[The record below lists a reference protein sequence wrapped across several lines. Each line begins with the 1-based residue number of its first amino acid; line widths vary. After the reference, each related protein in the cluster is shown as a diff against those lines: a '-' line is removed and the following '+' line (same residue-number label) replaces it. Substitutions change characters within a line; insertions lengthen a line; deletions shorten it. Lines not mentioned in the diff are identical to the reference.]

1 MRLLTLKI
9 RLIIAAVSAL
19 VVVLASLLGVTFMVA
34 GAAYNTALS
43 GGSATTPQCGVT
55 LVDQPAAGGSTSAQ
69 QIANAKTIDQ
79 TAQKLGLSGQA
90 SRIAIITALGESSLI
105 NIGYGDA
112 GNGVTNPDGTP
123 TDSFGLFQQ
132 QPSQGWGTK
141 AQVMDPEYATTS
153 FLIGKKHDRKG
164 GLVAL
169 GGWQSLQPTQA
180 IHAVQVNA
188 DPNYYAQ
195 FYTQADQIIAQAKI
209 DVDRTGSDA
218 APSAQPVGSSS
229 DSSCAVGT
237 DAQSL
242 ATALVADMGSGKLTE
257 LAGYGKILDQ
267 IRSIAE
273 GKTVENCGVD
283 TRVLQVITI
292 AVRTFPTVQLSSI
305 NRKCTNILAGAGKDS
320 AHWANGGGHAVD
332 FSGLN
337 GQSTTGADANA
348 ITLLRALEPL
358 MPAGSGAGQVQCRAA
373 AGTSITL
380 ATMAQFNDSCNHLH
394 VQVDPYSQNPMTIPS
409 S

>member
-1 MRLLTLKI
+1 MQILTLKI
-9 RLIIAAVSAL
+9 RLVIAAVSAL
-19 VVVLASLLGVTFMVA
+19 VAVLGSVLGVTFMVA
-34 GAAYNTALS
+34 GAAYNTAANAS
-43 GGSATTPQCGVT
+43 PTTPECGVT
-55 LVDQPAAGGSTSAQ
+55 LVDQPAAGGSVSAQ
-69 QIANAKTIDQ
+69 QLANAKAIDQ
-79 TAQKLGLSGQA
+79 AARKLGLPGQA

-141 AQVMDPEYATTS
+141 AQVMNPEYAATS

-164 GLVAL
+164 GLVSV
-169 GGWQSLQPTQA
+169 GGWASLPPTQA
-180 IHAVQVNA
+180 IHLVQINA

-209 DVDRTGSDA
+209 DVDRAGA
-218 APSAQPVGSSS
+218 AATTPEETA
-229 DSSCAVGT
+229 DSSCTVGT

-242 ATALVADMGSGKLTE
+242 AKALVSDMNSGKLTQ
-257 LAGYGKILDQ
+257 LAGYGDILGQ
-267 IRSIAE
+267 IKSIAE
-273 GKTVENCGVD
+273 GKPAENCGVD
-283 TRVLQVITI
+283 TRVLQIITV

-305 NRKCTNILAGAGKDS
+305 NRQCTNIVAGAGKNS

-337 GQSTTGADANA
+337 GRSTTGADANA
-348 ITLLRALEPL
+348 LTLLRALDPL
-358 MPAGSGAGQVQCRAA
+358 MPAGSGAGQVECRAS
-373 AGTSITL
+373 AGTSLTL
-380 ATMAQFNDSCNHLH
+380 AHMTQFNDTCNHLH
-394 VQVDPYSQNPMTIPS
+394 VQVDPYGQAPMTIPTA
-409 S
+409 